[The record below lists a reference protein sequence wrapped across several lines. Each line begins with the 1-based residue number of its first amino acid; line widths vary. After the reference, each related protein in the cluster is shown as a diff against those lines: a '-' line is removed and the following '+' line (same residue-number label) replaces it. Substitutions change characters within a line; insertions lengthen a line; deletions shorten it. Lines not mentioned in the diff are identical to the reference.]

1 MDLDGSKHQC
11 GICKNW
17 EGRREFVGGMS
28 RVKSSARGQCVLL
41 KTIKPPHGG
50 CNQWEKWDGKDLEKQ

>member
-11 GICKNW
+11 GICKDW
-17 EGRREFVGGMS
+17 GGQREFVENIA
-28 RVKSSARGQCVLL
+28 RVKPSARGLCALL

-50 CNQWEKWDGKDLEKQ
+50 CKQWEKWDGKNKD